1 MASFHTIV
9 AAVDFSDI
17 SGDVL
22 DTARDMARLH
32 HARLH
37 VIHAVGDPFRS
48 MYAVETTGLD
58 LPAVIREWTE
68 AAEQRLARL
77 VEEHPIEPGLLTTAV
92 LSGSA
97 ANAIV
102 KYAEEQQAELIVVG
116 SHGRGPV
123 SRLLL
128 GSVAE
133 RVLHLA
139 GRSVFVVSHRARHMT
154 SFEVKAAAG
163 VGA

>member
-17 SGDVL
+17 TGEVVE
-22 DTARDMARLH
+22 TARDLARLN

-48 MYAVETTGLD
+48 MYTVETGAFDFTD
-58 LPAVIREWTE
+58 MIRQWTE
-68 AAEQRLARL
+68 AAQKQLASL
-77 VEEHPIEPGLLTTAV
+77 VEKYPMEQGLLTTAV
-92 LSGSA
+92 LEGA
-97 ANAIV
+97 PADAIV
-102 KYAEEQQAELIVVG
+102 EYADEQQADLVVVG
-116 SHGRGPV
+116 LHGRGAV

-139 GRSVFVVSHRARHMT
+139 RRSVLVVYHRARHLT
-154 SFEVKAAAG
+154 PFEVKAAAG

>member
-22 DTARDMARLH
+22 ETARDLARLQ

-37 VIHAVGDPFRS
+37 VVHAVGDPFRS
-48 MYAVETTGLD
+48 MYAVETTGLN
-58 LPAVIREWTE
+58 LPDVLRQWTE
-68 AAEQRLARL
+68 AAEKRLERL
-77 VEEHPIEPGLLTTAV
+77 VEGHPMEPGLLTTVV
-92 LSGSA
+92 LSGSPA
-97 ANAIV
+97 HAIV
-102 KYAEEQQAELIVVG
+102 KYAEEQQADLIVVG

-123 SRLLL
+123 SRMLL

-139 GRSVFVVSHRARHMT
+139 GRSVFVVSQRARHVT
-154 SFEVKAAAG
+154 SAEVKAAAG
-163 VGA
+163 IGS

>member
-17 SGDVL
+17 SREVFE
-22 DTARDMARLH
+22 TARDMARLY

-37 VIHAVGDPFRS
+37 VIHAVEDPFGS
-48 MYAVETTGLD
+48 LYAVENTGLD
-58 LPAVIREWTE
+58 LPNVLRQWTDT
-68 AAEQRLARL
+68 AQKDMATL

-92 LSGSA
+92 LSGSPA
-97 ANAIV
+97 QAIV
-102 KYAEEQQAELIVVG
+102 EYAEDQQADLIVIG
-116 SHGRGPV
+116 SHGRGAV

-128 GSVAE
+128 GSIAE

-139 GRSVFVVSHRARHMT
+139 GRPVFVVAHRDRHPT
-154 SFEVKAAAG
+154 SFDVKAAAG
-163 VGA
+163 VGT

>member
-9 AAVDFSDI
+9 VAVDFSDI

-22 DTARDMARLH
+22 DTAREMARH
-32 HARLH
+32 HDARLH
-37 VIHAVGDPFRS
+37 VVHAVGDPFYS

-58 LPAVIREWTE
+58 LPDVLRQWTE
-68 AAEQRLARL
+68 AAAKLLAGL
-77 VEEHPIEPGLLTTAV
+77 LDKHPIEPGLLTTAI
-92 LSGSA
+92 LPGSPA
-97 ANAIV
+97 HAIV
-102 KYAEEQQAELIVVG
+102 KYADEQQADLIVVG
-116 SHGRGPV
+116 SHGRSAV

-139 GRSVFVVSHRARHMT
+139 RRSVLIVSQRADRLT
-154 SFEVKAAAG
+154 AVEVDAAAN

>member
-17 SGDVL
+17 SGEVFE
-22 DTARDMARLH
+22 TARHMARLH

-37 VIHAVGDPFRS
+37 VIHAIGDPFRS
-48 MYAVETTGLD
+48 MLAVESSGLD
-58 LPAVIREWTE
+58 LPALLRQWTE
-68 AAEQRLARL
+68 AAQERLATL
-77 VEEHPIEPGLLTTAV
+77 VEEHPIEPALLTTAV
-92 LSGSA
+92 LPGSP

-102 KYAEEQQAELIVVG
+102 KYAEEQQADVIVIG
-116 SHGRGPV
+116 SHGRGAV

-139 GRSVFVVSHRARHMT
+139 GRPVFVVAHRD
-154 SFEVKAAAG
+154 
-163 VGA
+163 

>member
-22 DTARDMARLH
+22 DTAREMARH
-32 HARLH
+32 HNARLH
-37 VIHAVGDPFRS
+37 VVHAVGDPFYS

-58 LPAVIREWTE
+58 LPDVLRQWTE
-68 AAEQRLARL
+68 AAEKLLADL
-77 VEEHPIEPGLLTTAV
+77 LEKHPIEPGLLTTAI
-92 LSGSA
+92 LPGSPA
-97 ANAIV
+97 HAIV
-102 KYAEEQQAELIVVG
+102 KYADEQEADLIVVG
-116 SHGRGPV
+116 SHGRGTV

-139 GRSVFVVSHRARHMT
+139 RRSVLVVSQRAQPLPT
-154 SFEVKAAAG
+154 VEANVTAS

>member
-17 SGDVL
+17 SADVL
-22 DTARDMARLH
+22 ETARDMARLH
-32 HARLH
+32 RARLH
-37 VIHAVGDPFRS
+37 VVHAVGDPFRS

-58 LPAVIREWTE
+58 LPDVLRRWTE
-68 AAEQRLARL
+68 AAQTQLASL
-77 VEEHPIEPGLLTTAV
+77 VEAHPIEPEPPTMAV
-92 LSGSA
+92 LPGSA
-97 ANAIV
+97 AQAIV
-102 KYAEEQQAELIVVG
+102 QYADDQQADLIVLG
-116 SHGRGPV
+116 SHGRGAV

-139 GRSVFVVSHRARHMT
+139 GRTVLVVCQRARQST
-154 SFEVKAAAG
+154 SSNLEVPAR
-163 VGA
+163 VG